1 MNRSGTPLVSRREQG
16 TGGDR
21 VRGRW
26 IVACASVAIGVSS
39 LGGVAVAARPSQESP
54 TPAADWVHSV
64 CGVLV
69 QWRGDVEG
77 AATDA
82 TNSAQKARK
91 LSASA
96 RAKQTKQA
104 IEAFLGHAMDA
115 TATAEEGLRAIGGPP
130 VTNNADVEDA
140 LLASFDQ
147 LASFF
152 QSSRDQA
159 QAVSTKKAK
168 QGQGKLSSIAEA
180 IITQSDEVQSLM
192 NSAVAKDASGAL
204 SGAIAAEPQCADVL
218 GGAA

>member
-1 MNRSGTPLVSRREQG
+1 
-16 TGGDR
+16 

-54 TPAADWVHSV
+54 TPAADWTHSV

-69 QWRGDVEG
+69 NWRGDVER
-77 AATDA
+77 AVTDA
-82 TNSAQKARK
+82 TNSTQKARK

-96 RAKQTKQA
+96 KAKQTKQA
-104 IEAFLGHAMDA
+104 IGAFLGHAMDA
-115 TATAEEGLRAIGGPP
+115 TAAAEENLRAIGGPP
-130 VTNNADVEDA
+130 VTNAADVEDA

-159 QAVSTKKAK
+159 QAVSTKNAK
-168 QGQGKLSSIAEA
+168 QAQGKLSSIAEA

-192 NSAVAKDASGAL
+192 NSAVAKDGSGAL

>member
-1 MNRSGTPLVSRREQG
+1 L
-16 TGGDR
+16 
-21 VRGRW
+21 
-26 IVACASVAIGVSS
+26 AIGVSS

-82 TNSAQKARK
+82 TNSTQKARK

>member
-1 MNRSGTPLVSRREQG
+1 
-16 TGGDR
+16 
-21 VRGRW
+21 
-26 IVACASVAIGVSS
+26 VAIGVSS

-104 IEAFLGHAMDA
+104 IETFLGHAMDA

-159 QAVSTKKAK
+159 QAVSTKQAK
-168 QGQGKLSSIAEA
+168 QGQGKLSSIAKA